1 MVSTKPEDPCKHK
14 YRTAFIAITK
24 VIFIQ
29 VESSTVYMAIR
40 QSIANECIAL
50 VPSVEESY

>member
-1 MVSTKPEDPCKHK
+1 MVLTKPEDPCKHK

-29 VESSTVYMAIR
+29 VESSAVYMAIR